1 MSQGGGRR
9 LERVKDLLREVG
21 AEILRD
27 IKDPAVANQL
37 VSITEVVVTPDLSYA
52 KFRVSVLADPDAQRS
67 ALEGLNRAAGYVR
80 RELMHKV
87 HMKKIPQ
94 PSFELDDS
102 LERATRMSALLAA
115 TVSRSADEAG
125 DGPDGA
131 PDGAAGDEA
140 DESASRRP

>member
-52 KFRVSVLADPDAQRS
+52 KFRVSILAEPDAQRS
-67 ALEGLNRAAGYVR
+67 ALEGLGRASGYVR
-80 RELMHKV
+80 HELKHKV

-94 PSFELDDS
+94 VSFELDDS
-102 LERATRMSALLAA
+102 LERATRMSALLANA
-115 TVSRSADEAG
+115 LPSANQAG
-125 DGPDGA
+125 HGADGA
-131 PDGAAGDEA
+131 PDGPAGDET
-140 DESASRRP
+140 DEPASRRP

>member
-1 MSQGGGRR
+1 VSGGGGRR

-52 KFRVSVLADPDAQRS
+52 KFRVSILAEPDAQRA

-102 LERATRMSALLAA
+102 LERATRMSALLAKA
-115 TVSRSADEAG
+115 VPSANDADDGPEGASDGPPGDQTDEA
-125 DGPDGA
+125 
-131 PDGAAGDEA
+131 
-140 DESASRRP
+140 ASRRA